1 MTKSTT
7 ALPRSPWSVGP
18 SAWSVPSGAPPRACE
33 GWGGGGPSPSGGGQR
48 GPSSATARDG
58 GEGVGHR
65 IHDRRAERHEDG
77 QHQGRRHHRDHD
89 PARDVA
95 PLGILAAHPRRV
107 GRQSGG
113 QVQAAHRR
121 PFLVSH
127 CASETMLIS
136 PGNRAKRTV
145 TGSTRKTTGT
155 TLVSRYA
162 SNVAKRALI

>member
-95 PLGILAAHPRRV
+95 PLGILAAHPRRE
-107 GRQSGG
+107 GPPPRGAPPPPPRAGG
-113 QVQAAHRR
+113 PASPAVRSNPRIVVLSSCLTAPARR
-121 PFLVSH
+121 
-127 CASETMLIS
+127 C
-136 PGNRAKRTV
+136 
-145 TGSTRKTTGT
+145 
-155 TLVSRYA
+155 
-162 SNVAKRALI
+162 